1 LIAIHFVQSS
11 FGSIYNEVG
20 WVVSKE
26 TLAHVDYGLFGGG
39 SGTFIDDRPEEIR
52 QKGSKKGRIQSG
64 VLQRNV
70 EGEIGKQSAFLSYP
84 TIHLFMQLRRR
95 K

>member
-26 TLAHVDYGLFGGG
+26 ALAHVDYGLFGGG

-70 EGEIGKQSAFLSYP
+70 ERRNRKAISFLSYP
-84 TIHLFMQLRRR
+84 AIHLFVQLRRR